1 MKEFTMKMIL
11 KTSLIAA
18 VLTATACTHADTSTD
33 KAAPAT
39 AALQAAPG
47 TLMVTIDGYDVQEG
61 MVSAA
66 LFNEAGYKGKAAPVG
81 GQSVD
86 IMGDSV
92 TLIFEGLAAGEYGIK
107 LYQDIDKNGQMNTNA
122 FGLPTEPYAFS
133 NNAVG
138 TMGPAKWDAAKF
150 TVTEAGTV
158 TSISFK

>member
-1 MKEFTMKMIL
+1 MKMIL
-11 KTSLIAA
+11 KTSLIASI
-18 VLTATACTHADTSTD
+18 LTATACTHADTSTEVD
-33 KAAPAT
+33 MPAKASLKAS
-39 AALQAAPG
+39 PG
-47 TLMVTIDGYDVQEG
+47 TLMVTVDGYDVQEG

-66 LFNEAGYKGKAAPVG
+66 LFSEAGYNGKAAPVG

-92 TLIFEGLAAGEYGIK
+92 TLTFEGLAAGEYGIK
-107 LYQDIDKNGQMNTNA
+107 LYQDVDKNGQMNTNA

-150 TVTEAGTV
+150 TVTEAGAV